1 MDIYEELTQEHREVE
16 DIFAQLQEKG
26 PQKKL
31 SAELQTQLASHL
43 KAEEKVVYKRFM
55 EEKSLRQTVLEGIE
69 EHKPAERLLKELDKT
84 DDKEVWKA
92 KLKVLKEMVQHHV
105 QEEEGTLFPEA
116 RKVIDEAEA
125 TRLRD
130 AFEKQKQSIEKR
142 AA

>member
-1 MDIYEELTQEHREVE
+1 MDIYEELTQEHRQVE
-16 DIFAQLQEKG
+16 GLFTQLEEKG

-31 SAELQTQLASHL
+31 SAELSKELSAHM

-55 EEKSLRQTVLEGIE
+55 EEKALRRTVLEGIE

-92 KLKVLKEMVQHHV
+92 KLKVLKEMVKHHV
-105 QEEEGTLFPEA
+105 EEEEGTLFPEA
-116 RKVIDEAEA
+116 RKVIDQAEA
-125 TRLRD
+125 TKLYE